1 VTCDRKTTGETG
13 VITGAMVSVGTAID
27 ETGAVE
33 VIELGIPVMLVAGQV
48 TPCLRRNVSDTTNK
62 TMHESSMGLT

>member
-1 VTCDRKTTGETG
+1 
-13 VITGAMVSVGTAID
+13 MVSVGTAID